1 MDMKQPH
8 TDVPLKIC
16 FRQLTDYS
24 LTNSIEDKVMLID
37 DLERLCFD
45 RSMELE
51 FIALLFC
58 TQGNIE
64 LDIHDKHYY
73 VGTNDVLYCNRGTS
87 LRHVSLKPG
96 CRGKLLCVSWEYAE
110 RLLMRG
116 TCSWESILH
125 TRQHPLLHLQSREQ
139 QLLKAYY
146 QLFAVKVE
154 NYYYTPQH
162 DVDCIFSG
170 FFWDFHQIVVRYAGQ
185 WNKLERSSV
194 CSRQDELFKRFIVL
208 LKEHFKQE
216 HSLSF
221 YADRLCVTPK
231 YLSTVVKQVSG
242 QSVLKWIDT
251 YLMDEIKSL
260 LRNSN
265 LTVYEIACQLHFS
278 NPSFFG
284 KFVKSQ
290 TGESPQNL
298 RKTLRAT

>member
-1 MDMKQPH
+1 MKQSHPEPAH
-8 TDVPLKIC
+8 RIC
-16 FRQLTDYS
+16 FRQLANYS

-37 DLERLCFD
+37 KLERMCFD
-45 RSMELE
+45 RSIELD

-73 VGTNDVLYCNRGTS
+73 VGTNDVLYCNRGT
-87 LRHVSLKPG
+87 LLHHVSLTLG
-96 CRGKLLCVSWEYAE
+96 CTGKLLCISWEYAE
-110 RLLMRG
+110 QLLMRG

-125 TRQHPLLHLQSREQ
+125 TRQYPLLHLQAREQ

-146 QLFAVKVE
+146 QLLAVKVE
-154 NYYYTPQH
+154 SYYYTSRN
-162 DVDCIFSG
+162 DVDCIFLG
-170 FFWDFHQIVVRYAGQ
+170 FFRDFHQIVVRYAGQ
-185 WNKLERSSV
+185 WSKLERSSV

-216 HSLSF
+216 HSQSF
-221 YADRLCVTPK
+221 YADNLCVTSK

-242 QSVLKWIDT
+242 QSVSKWIDT
-251 YLMDEIKSL
+251 YLMDEVRSL

-265 LTVYEIACQLHFS
+265 LTIYEIACRLHFS

-284 KFVKSQ
+284 KFVKAKS
-290 TGESPQNL
+290 GKSPLNL
-298 RKTLRAT
+298 RKALRES

>member
-1 MDMKQPH
+1 MKQPH
-8 TDVPLKIC
+8 TEQIHKIC

-37 DLERLCFD
+37 DLEKLCFD
-45 RSMELE
+45 QSMELD

-64 LDIHDKHYY
+64 LDIHDKRYY
-73 VGTNDVLYCNRGTS
+73 VGTNNVLYCNRGT
-87 LRHVSLKPG
+87 LLHHISLKPG
-96 CRGKLLCVSWEYAE
+96 YKGKLLCISWEYAE

-125 TRQHPLLHLQSREQ
+125 TRQYPLLHLQSREQ

-162 DVDCIFSG
+162 DVDCIFLG
-170 FFWDFHQIVVRYAGQ
+170 FFRDFHQIVVRYAGQ
-185 WNKLERSSV
+185 WNRLERSCM
-194 CSRQDELFKRFIVL
+194 CSRQDELFKRFMVL
-208 LKEHFKQE
+208 LKEHFKQQ

-221 YADRLCVTPK
+221 YADSLCVTSK
-231 YLSTVVKQVSG
+231 YLTTVVKQISG
-242 QSVLKWIDT
+242 QSVSKWIDM
-251 YLMDEIKSL
+251 YLIDEIKSL

-265 LTVYEIACQLHFS
+265 LTISEIASQLHFS

-284 KFVKSQ
+284 KFVKAK
-290 TGESPQNL
+290 TGMSPQSL
-298 RKTLRAT
+298 RKALREA